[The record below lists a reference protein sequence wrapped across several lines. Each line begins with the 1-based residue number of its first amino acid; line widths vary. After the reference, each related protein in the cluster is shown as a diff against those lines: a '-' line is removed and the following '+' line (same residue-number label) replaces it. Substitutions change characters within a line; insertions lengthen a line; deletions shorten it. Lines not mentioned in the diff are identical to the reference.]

1 MKGRRS
7 PKVLIIVEML
17 VYSAFLVWF
26 LLTYLP
32 EAIH

>member
-1 MKGRRS
+1 MRVKRPS
-7 PKVLIIVEML
+7 KVLIVVEML
-17 VYSAFLVWF
+17 LYSGFLVWF